1 MMEFALSP
9 ILYAMSEGVK
19 SGAGFNNQPENQ
31 ADNQAERQ
39 ARHQPGNQPVAS
51 AYDAVPRLSFSK
63 RMQIALISTVAA
75 AVVRVIGVTLRP
87 DVLGWQHIDAVHA
100 AGRRCI
106 YSFWHRSIF
115 LCMWRSMDSSVI
127 AMTSP
132 NFDGQLLA
140 RTLERLGIGTTPGS
154 SSRGGLRGLAILA
167 KKLAQ
172 DHDAAWAADG
182 PRGPRYVAKPGPVLL
197 ARRTG
202 FPIVCSHCFAEH
214 GHTFEKSW
222 DRFQVPRPFSR
233 VVVVVAPPIAV
244 AADADAAEI
253 ERKHAELQK
262 TLEHV
267 RDAAESWFQLAP
279 AERER
284 ERERWNG

>member
-1 MMEFALSP
+1 
-9 ILYAMSEGVK
+9 MSEGVK
-19 SGAGFNNQPENQ
+19 SGDNTDNQPQ
-31 ADNQAERQ
+31 
-39 ARHQPGNQPVAS
+39 NQPVPSAPVPS
-51 AYDAVPRLSFSK
+51 AYDAVPRLPFSK
-63 RMQIALISTVAA
+63 RLQIAVISTVAA
-75 AVVRVIGVTLRP
+75 LVVRAIGITLRP

-115 LCMWRSMDSSVI
+115 LCMWRSMDSGVI

-140 RTLERLGIGTTPGS
+140 RTLEKLGIGTTPGS

-222 DRFQVPRPFSR
+222 DLFQVPRPFSR
-233 VVVVVAPPIAV
+233 VVVVVAPPMEV
-244 AADADAAEI
+244 SADADAAEI

-262 TLEHV
+262 SLERV
-267 RDAAESWFQLAP
+267 RDRAESWFQLAP
-279 AERER
+279 AEREL
-284 ERERWNG
+284 ERARWNS